1 MTVAP
6 YIGISDR
13 MAVQIPDR
21 NAVRSQDR
29 LAVLGT
35 TWRYNF
41 NDGLQALGLG
51 LRQIPLHDKPNPNG
65 LDRAGR

>member
-21 NAVRSQDR
+21 NAVRNQDR

-51 LRQIPLHDKPNPNG
+51 LRQIPLHENRTQNG
-65 LDRAGR
+65 LDGAWR